1 MSLLEPVYPI
11 VRPLVAMPADWEA
24 RIAFSSPAGSL
35 SFRELRDDMLAFAG
49 WLVREAGV
57 KPGDRVALC
66 LPKTIEAVIAL
77 YGILAAGAAYVG
89 LQHRGPVARLAAI
102 IESTAPRL
110 VLTTPEMSRQLEAAG
125 LASLP
130 PVLHIDSVETGRGL
144 EPILRS
150 TAPLADT
157 VPVDADGI
165 AAIVFTSGSTGE
177 PKGVIR
183 SHRAMV
189 ANGNWHVESDAITPA
204 DARIG
209 NVALHYLAPNLHFP
223 AAAGCRVHLVPDET
237 VMFPEAV
244 AEILERERITM
255 WSSTATALR
264 LLIERGDIAN
274 RKLAALRMVKS
285 HGEVLPIEVLRAALA
300 AFPQSRVLT
309 GYGSTEAPNI
319 TSYEAFRPFPA
330 DMPAVPLGRLQTD
343 YYRMWLVDEDG
354 RPVPPGEV
362 GEICAEGGSVTLGYW
377 NDPVLTAEKRI
388 GGRPYTY
395 RTGDLGRLDADGVL
409 HFVGRMDH
417 MVKLRGNRFDL
428 NEIEAA
434 LRRHPAVRAA
444 AAYTVRRS
452 DGETEVAAAVE
463 AHERADLEAQIMRVC
478 SERLPRFAWPARIR
492 ILPELPRL
500 PNGKIDRVR
509 LAAADRAATSPVP
522 AG

>member
-1 MSLLEPVYPI
+1 
-11 VRPLVAMPADWEA
+11 
-24 RIAFSSPAGSL
+24 
-35 SFRELRDDMLAFAG
+35 
-49 WLVREAGV
+49 
-57 KPGDRVALC
+57 
-66 LPKTIEAVIAL
+66 
-77 YGILAAGAAYVG
+77 
-89 LQHRGPVARLAAI
+89 
-102 IESTAPRL
+102 
-110 VLTTPEMSRQLEAAG
+110 
-125 LASLP
+125 
-130 PVLHIDSVETGRGL
+130 
-144 EPILRS
+144 
-150 TAPLADT
+150 
-157 VPVDADGI
+157 
-165 AAIVFTSGSTGE
+165 
-177 PKGVIR
+177 
-183 SHRAMV
+183 
-189 ANGNWHVESDAITPA
+189 
-204 DARIG
+204 
-209 NVALHYLAPNLHFP
+209 
-223 AAAGCRVHLVPDET
+223 
-237 VMFPEAV
+237 
-244 AEILERERITM
+244 
-255 WSSTATALR
+255 
-264 LLIERGDIAN
+264 
-274 RKLAALRMVKS
+274 
-285 HGEVLPIEVLRAALA
+285 
-300 AFPQSRVLT
+300 
-309 GYGSTEAPNI
+309 
-319 TSYEAFRPFPA
+319 
-330 DMPAVPLGRLQTD
+330 MPAVPLGRLQTD
-343 YYRMWLVDEDG
+343 YYKMWLVDEDG